1 MKNMSKKAVAKLR
14 GAVGATAFAPM
25 VVGGITSYAAEGDVS
40 TVTTALT
47 TGISSIANDAMSA
60 IGSVIPVALPIMGA
74 IVVVGIGI
82 KVFRKVT
89 GK

>member
-1 MKNMSKKAVAKLR
+1 MNGKTINKLR
-14 GAVGATAFAPM
+14 GAIGAAALSAPM

-40 TVTTALT
+40 SVTTALT
-47 TGISSIANDAMSA
+47 AGVTSIASDAMSA

-74 IVVVGIGI
+74 VVVVGIGL